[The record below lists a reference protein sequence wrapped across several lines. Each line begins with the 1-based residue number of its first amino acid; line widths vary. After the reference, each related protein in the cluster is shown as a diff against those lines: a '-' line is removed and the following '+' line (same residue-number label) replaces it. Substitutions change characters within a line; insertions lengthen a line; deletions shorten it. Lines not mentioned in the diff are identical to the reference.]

1 MFNLEGKKALVTGS
15 TQGIGLAIAK
25 TLSEYG
31 AEVFIHCGSS
41 AEKVEKVAS
50 EIKNAKGVCVNLLE
64 SDAAE
69 KLYTATGDVD
79 IVILNASVQIKKKW
93 EDITDE
99 DIYKQFDINVKS
111 TFKLIQKYAPKMKEN
126 AWGRIITVGSV
137 QQYKPHKEMPIY
149 AATKSANMNIVT
161 NLASQLAPFG
171 ITVNNIA
178 PGVIATPRNFDALQD
193 EKYRDIVLSKI
204 PAGYAGASEDIAG
217 GALLLS
223 SDAGRY
229 ITGTDLIIDGGMHL

>member
-1 MFNLEGKKALVTGS
+1 MFNLKGKKALITGS
-15 TQGIGLAIAK
+15 TQGIGEAIAK
-25 TLSEYG
+25 TLASYG
-31 AEVFIHCGSS
+31 AEVFIHGGSKI
-41 AEKVEKVAS
+41 EKVNKVAS
-50 EIKNAKGVCVNLLE
+50 EIEGAKGVCVNLLDK
-64 SDAAE
+64 DAAE
-69 KLYTATGDVD
+69 KIYAETGDVD
-79 IVILNASVQIKKKW
+79 ILILNASLQIKKKW
-93 EDITDE
+93 EEITDE
-99 DIYKQFDINVKS
+99 DIYNQFDINVKS
-111 TFKLIQKYAPKMKEN
+111 SFKLIQKYTPKMKEN
-126 AWGRIITVGSV
+126 KWGRIITVGSV
-137 QQYKPHKEMPIY
+137 QQYKPHKEMAFY

-178 PGVIATPRNFDALQD
+178 PGVIATPRNDDALND
-193 EKYRDIVLSKI
+193 PEYSKIVLSKI

>member
-1 MFNLEGKKALVTGS
+1 
-15 TQGIGLAIAK
+15 
-25 TLSEYG
+25 
-31 AEVFIHCGSS
+31 
-41 AEKVEKVAS
+41 
-50 EIKNAKGVCVNLLE
+50 
-64 SDAAE
+64 
-69 KLYTATGDVD
+69 
-79 IVILNASVQIKKKW
+79 
-93 EDITDE
+93 
-99 DIYKQFDINVKS
+99 
-111 TFKLIQKYAPKMKEN
+111 MKEN
-126 AWGRIITVGSV
+126 RWGRIITVGSV

-193 EKYRDIVLSKI
+193 EKYRDIVLAKI
-204 PAGYAGASEDIAG
+204 PAGYAGTSEDIAG

>member
-1 MFNLEGKKALVTGS
+1 MFNLKGKKALVTGS
-15 TQGIGLAIAK
+15 TQGIGEAIAK
-25 TLSEYG
+25 TLAEYG

-41 AEKVEKVAS
+41 VEKAENVAS
-50 EIKNAKGVCVNLLE
+50 EIKNAKGVCVNLLD

-69 KLYTATGDVD
+69 KLYDKTGDVD
-79 IVILNASVQIKKKW
+79 ILILNASIQIKKKW
-93 EDITDE
+93 EEITDE

-126 AWGRIITVGSV
+126 KWGRIITVGSV

-161 NLASQLAPFG
+161 NLATQLAPFG

-193 EKYRDIVLSKI
+193 EKYRDIVLAKI

>member
-31 AEVFIHCGSS
+31 ATVFIHCGSS
-41 AEKVEKVAS
+41 EEKAKNISS
-50 EIKNAKGVCVNLLE
+50 EIKNSYPVCVNLLE
-64 SDAAE
+64 EDAAE
-69 KLYTATGDVD
+69 KLYAATGDVD

-93 EDITDE
+93 DEITEEDM
-99 DIYKQFDINVKS
+99 YKQFDINVKS
-111 TFKLIQKYAPKMKEN
+111 TFQLIQKYVPKMKEN
-126 AWGRIITVGSV
+126 SWGRIITVGSV
-137 QQYKPHKEMPIY
+137 QQYKPHKEMAFY

-178 PGVIATPRNFDALQD
+178 PGVIATPRNEDALND
-193 EKYRDIVLSKI
+193 DKYRDIVLSKI
-204 PAGYAGASEDIAG
+204 PAGYAGESYDIAG

>member
-31 AEVFIHCGSS
+31 ATVFIHCGSS
-41 AEKVEKVAS
+41 EEKAKNISS
-50 EIKNAKGVCVNLLE
+50 EIKNSHPVCVNLLE
-64 SDAAE
+64 RDAAE
-69 KLYTATGDVD
+69 KLYAATGDVD

-93 EDITDE
+93 DEITEEDM
-99 DIYKQFDINVKS
+99 YKQFDINVKS
-111 TFKLIQKYAPKMKEN
+111 TFKLIQKYVPKMKEN
-126 AWGRIITVGSV
+126 SWGRIITVGSV
-137 QQYKPHKEMPIY
+137 QQYKPHKEMAFY

-178 PGVIATPRNFDALQD
+178 PGVIATPRNEDALND

-204 PAGYAGASEDIAG
+204 PAGYAGASYDIAG

-229 ITGTDLIIDGGMHL
+229 ITGTDIIIDGGMHL